1 MHSCWFLGAVHHV
14 GRDCCVVLDQRLRY
28 VFGVQM
34 NKRKHEIT
42 GIGLSILLCK
52 NKNPV
57 AKVFGA
63 DMMLLTALSQTV
75 WRGTPP
81 FPSLLMPPLTQNPV
95 SAPEWLDTAP
105 STHKFTLALHSL
117 TLVYT
122 TKNLNIVTGCKQ
134 WRIYHRVGGGG
145 RPPHRY
151 KMPPLLLNCRPPPH
165 YDIHMNTT
173 RVTVFPYSG
182 DVIHSQLSGIVST
195 TVKIVIVICYCELS
209 DPE

>member
-1 MHSCWFLGAVHHV
+1 MHIKYGDPCQRRFRELAVHSCWFLGAVHHV

-63 DMMLLTALSQTV
+63 DMMLLTALSQTPWEV

-95 SAPEWLDTAP
+95 SAPGNP
-105 STHKFTLALHSL
+105 
-117 TLVYT
+117 
-122 TKNLNIVTGCKQ
+122 
-134 WRIYHRVGGGG
+134 
-145 RPPHRY
+145 
-151 KMPPLLLNCRPPPH
+151 PPLIRHTAVCGPFNVGH
-165 YDIHMNTT
+165 
-173 RVTVFPYSG
+173 
-182 DVIHSQLSGIVST
+182 
-195 TVKIVIVICYCELS
+195 
-209 DPE
+209 